1 MQPMTYSWTNKKLS
15 SLKVPCNLQVD
26 TNTGVCGIEHLLAVI
41 CNLPH
46 EILRALKTEKA
57 HEGVSENCL
66 C

>member
-1 MQPMTYSWTNKKLS
+1 MQL
-15 SLKVPCNLQVD
+15 D

-57 HEGVSENCL
+57 HEGVSESCL